1 MVFLLST
8 ENTIF
13 LCVLCFL
20 LLILFVTLNIL
31 FRKKLG
37 KFPYVAKE
45 SILSKSEFDFYRQLK
60 ESLVETDF
68 IILMKVGIRDIVRI
82 PRDAKKYIAWLNKI
96 DKKHVDFL
104 ICDKSLKPIRV
115 IELDDRTHNLP
126 GRIERDKFVDEIF
139 ESVSIPIEHIKVE
152 SSYNLDYLKS
162 SLVTHIETGQK
173 SYGSTEK

>member
-1 MVFLLST
+1 M
-8 ENTIF
+8 
-13 LCVLCFL
+13 
-20 LLILFVTLNIL
+20 
-31 FRKKLG
+31 
-37 KFPYVAKE
+37 
-45 SILSKSEFDFYRQLK
+45 
-60 ESLVETDF
+60 ETDF

-82 PRDAKKYIAWLNKI
+82 PRDTKKYIAWLNKI